1 MIKDESLIGRRI
13 RVINLAGEPD
23 YINKEYKGKEG
34 VISYIDDIGQYH
46 ITWDGADK
54 PSGLA
59 VIPEEDKYELL
70 ESKQVNRYHKNR
82 KLNSDKFVTE
92 AIDVKPGM
100 KGIGIQ
106 KMDTDEWVSFTEYV
120 NFDDVD
126 IKEILESLCYKI
138 NNFLNNN
145 GYSDAFDMNVE
156 YIEPDDYHADMYAIT
171 LIGKNYSSDI
181 IADREKRVKRKLNN
195 PEIFMHIDL
204 IRKHRSSGVA
214 DTYYDTWIGYSGFEE
229 KRFHTSYWSSYYVSN
244 AKRYVNGIQST
255 GNIVEAM
262 WSKVIGPV
270 IKNLL
275 NAYNPLLTNEV
286 KPPYSD
292 YIEPEETF
300 ESNMQNKYYKSRR
313 LNESFMDDELTKL
326 VTDHD
331 GLKKPEEYDPDARI
345 YVNHFDIRYAR
356 PCGYIP
362 KDIFEEYFTLLN
374 SYDSLNEQLLMCND
388 GGAIVIAKGFDEPR
402 GNADTAYETP
412 YQDKIHGR
420 GNNYRNDMG
429 QDRYIYIG
437 MDQRTQA
444 DRKRKHFGYDK

>member
-13 RVINLAGEPD
+13 KVINLAGEPD

-59 VIPEEDKYELL
+59 VIPEEDEYELL
-70 ESKQVNRYHKNR
+70 ESKQVNR
-82 KLNSDKFVTE
+82 
-92 AIDVKPGM
+92 
-100 KGIGIQ
+100 
-106 KMDTDEWVSFTEYV
+106 
-120 NFDDVD
+120 
-126 IKEILESLCYKI
+126 
-138 NNFLNNN
+138 
-145 GYSDAFDMNVE
+145 
-156 YIEPDDYHADMYAIT
+156 
-171 LIGKNYSSDI
+171 
-181 IADREKRVKRKLNN
+181 
-195 PEIFMHIDL
+195 
-204 IRKHRSSGVA
+204 
-214 DTYYDTWIGYSGFEE
+214 
-229 KRFHTSYWSSYYVSN
+229 
-244 AKRYVNGIQST
+244 
-255 GNIVEAM
+255 
-262 WSKVIGPV
+262 
-270 IKNLL
+270 
-275 NAYNPLLTNEV
+275 
-286 KPPYSD
+286 
-292 YIEPEETF
+292 
-300 ESNMQNKYYKSRR
+300 YYKSRR

-326 VTDHD
+326 VADHD

-362 KDIFEEYFTLLN
+362 KDIFDEYFTLLN

-388 GGAIVIAKGFDEPR
+388 GGAIVIAKGLNEPR

-429 QDRYIYIG
+429 QDRYVYIG

-444 DRKRKHFGYDK
+444 DRKRKHYGYDK